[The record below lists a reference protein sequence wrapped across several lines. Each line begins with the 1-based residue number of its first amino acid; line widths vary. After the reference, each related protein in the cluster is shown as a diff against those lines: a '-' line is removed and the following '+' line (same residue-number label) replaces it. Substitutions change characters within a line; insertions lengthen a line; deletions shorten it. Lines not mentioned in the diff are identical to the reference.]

1 MPERREVLGLLGV
14 GAVAGIAGWWGSSHR
29 EAATPILSDGA
40 TSRFVDLEGKARSL
54 AEWDGRVRVLN
65 FWATWCAPCREEIP
79 ALVLSRNKL
88 LPSGVEFIG
97 IAIDQVAK
105 VVEFVRSV
113 PISYPVLVAGAPA
126 LELVRQLGNPSGGLP
141 FTVVLNAQGAVAHRN
156 LGAVT
161 QEKIEAQV
169 RGVLAG

>member
-14 GAVAGIAGWWGSSHR
+14 GAIAGIAGWWWSSER
-29 EAATPILSDGA
+29 EAGSPSGVDGA
-40 TSRFVDLEGKARSL
+40 TSGFVDLEGKTRSL

-79 ALVLSRNKL
+79 ALVLARKKL

-97 IAIDQVAK
+97 IAIDQASKVA
-105 VVEFVRSV
+105 EFVRSV

-141 FTVVLNAQGAVAHRN
+141 FTVVLNAQGAIAHRN

>member
-14 GAVAGIAGWWGSSHR
+14 GAVAGVAGWWGSSHR

-79 ALVLSRNKL
+79 ALVLARNKL

-97 IAIDQVAK
+97 IAIDQVTK

>member
-14 GAVAGIAGWWGSSHR
+14 GAFAGLAGWWWSSRR
-29 EAATPILSDGA
+29 ESAQPFGADAATSG
-40 TSRFVDLEGKARSL
+40 FVDLEGKARSL

-97 IAIDQVAK
+97 IAIDQASK

-126 LELVRQLGNPSGGLP
+126 LELARQLGNPSGGLP
-141 FTVVLNAQGAVAHRN
+141 FTVVLNAQGDIAHRN

-169 RGVLAG
+169 RGVLAS